1 MTTPESHDDPSETNA
16 SPAGGSHSAPRP
28 AAELD
33 LSEKATS
40 AEPSAADQASIEARL
55 DSESATASE
64 KASDAVEPSASSAE
78 SSAPTRISAFPAIGR
93 TMPEV
98 PPLSESE
105 PTTALPVT
113 PPASPPAVA
122 APAKFASSS
131 ESADTAVVPLATE
144 ASLAG
149 STAGALREGRTE
161 QARSFPEEEWA
172 GESTKRTAAHLW
184 GVLGVLVAAPIAWFL
199 LTDGALRTF
208 YSLQTVESTPNIAG
222 LLSLAGGLI
231 ALLAVALIARAS
243 SLGGWIFG
251 GLISLAGIAFL
262 AVPRIV
268 LEWLQNARAG
278 FLSLHEGF
286 GTNLY
291 NYLVDTGRSGLLLT
305 FGLVV
310 VLFSLVSHGTRR
322 SGRHEGQVKA
332 EQAARER
339 A

>member
-1 MTTPESHDDPSETNA
+1 MTTPESHDDPSETTA
-16 SPAGGSHSAPRP
+16 SSTGGSHSAPRP

-33 LSEKATS
+33 LTDNAAAEGAT
-40 AEPSAADQASIEARL
+40 
-55 DSESATASE
+55 TGE
-64 KASDAVEPSASSAE
+64 KASDAVAPLTGDGALPADSPE
-78 SSAPTRISAFPAIGR
+78 SNAPTRISAFPAIGR
-93 TMPEV
+93 TMPQV
-98 PPLSESE
+98 PPLEETE

-113 PPASPPAVA
+113 PTA
-122 APAKFASSS
+122 APSPVATTAPSVATFASTGATAQP
-131 ESADTAVVPLATE
+131 EAAQTAVVPLATE

-149 STAGALREGRTE
+149 STGGTLREGRDE
-161 QARSFPEEEWA
+161 QARTFPEEEWA
-172 GESTKRTAAHLW
+172 ESTKRTAAHLW

-208 YSLQTVESTPNIAG
+208 YSLESVSSSPNIAG

-231 ALLAVALIARAS
+231 ALLVIALIARAS

-251 GLISLAGIAFL
+251 GLIALAGIAFL

-268 LEWLQNARAG
+268 LEWLMDSREG

-291 NYLVDTGRSGLLLT
+291 NYLADTGRSGLLLT

-310 VLFSLVSHGTRR
+310 VLFSLISHGTRR
-322 SGRHEGQVKA
+322 SGRHEGQIKA
-332 EQAARER
+332 DQAARER